1 MSYSGSILFTIL
13 RTHFR
18 CVNTC
23 NFIKFSVYA
32 KLLETLINSVL
43 ERCSIQ
49 IIRCHLIYVIIQPVR
64 IQVIAMRSPGQ
75 HWFLLWIVVRIIIL
89 RNLWIQ
95 SFPQIS
101 LILGIQCH
109 SIILRMSHYK
119 DLTSILRHAKINSC
133 FFRIC
138 KNCNSVIFFQ

>member
-1 MSYSGSILFTIL
+1 M
-13 RTHFR
+13 
-18 CVNTC
+18 C
-23 NFIKFSVYA
+23 
-32 KLLETLINSVL
+32 
-43 ERCSIQ
+43 
-49 IIRCHLIYVIIQPVR
+49 
-64 IQVIAMRSPGQ
+64 SPGQ

-95 SFPQIS
+95 SFSHIS

-138 KNCNSVIFFQ
+138 KNCDSVIFSKSSCGTSVCLECGARNLSSNPLTIGIFLFLTWCQNKPERFSGSCTLSIP